1 MAHAWWHFWGGEDAA
16 NAANAAN
23 DAARTAG
30 ALGLGAAGL
39 ALAREAYEETGAVGR
54 EAYEA
59 YSQPGGLADV
69 VSDRLQFRPYTVTTP
84 TGSSFGMFTR
94 GGQQGGDGTDGT
106 GTMDDGGNDGGTT
119 TTDDPPATVPIDGQ
133 CPEGYTLQIID
144 IGIAGAG
151 PISVCVKDGFDLGD
165 IAGGAAEQATAIAAA
180 QPMQA
185 AQPGMLEFTPETI
198 QTLNEYDAR
207 YAAMQEDNTPITIT
221 GPNTWGAEQQKLGP
235 GYTEDPSQPG
245 KWLVVGSDGSLTR
258 ANNEAEA
265 QTLSGTDAPSSIGI
279 GSTIG
284 GTETTQPD
292 PEDFPP
298 IQAQTWQEYYQ
309 LVGMNI
315 PALEPIDAGEDPGT
329 AIRPTPDYQG
339 DMEFALSLSPAEQQ
353 FYLDRMSG
361 ARGMFEAAQQ
371 DVTAREQEVY
381 NRIRAAQTPEEERQ
395 RLALEQRL
403 ANQGRLGTRTAM
415 FGGTPEQLAMAQ
427 AQEEAKNQSMLTA
440 MQFAGEEQERQAA
453 LGSGML
459 GAAYIPQ
466 AQLLNA
472 LAPGM
477 TTAEQMRQAQQAQ
490 GTTYAQTYA
499 AGLDALLA
507 SRLGQAN
514 MARDFGTSLAS
525 TALGSLFR

>member
-1 MAHAWWHFWGGEDAA
+1 MSILEALFGEGAD
-16 NAANAAN
+16 AAN
-23 DAARTAG
+23 DAARIAG
-30 ALGLGAAGL
+30 AVGLGAAGL

-69 VSDRLQFRPYTVTTP
+69 VSDRLQFRPYTITTP

-106 GTMDDGGNDGGTT
+106 GTTDDGGTT

-144 IGIAGAG
+144 IGVAGAG

-165 IAGGAAEQATAIAAA
+165 IAGGATEQAIATAAA

-185 AQPGMLEFTPETI
+185 AQPGMLEFTPETQMASSAAA
-198 QTLNEYDAR
+198 QTAQGGPRKATDWFEYWDL
-207 YAAMQEDNTPITIT
+207 QEQGIDVLEPDSATPTEGGPRKATDWFEYWDLQEQGIDVLEPDSTGETGTTGTGTTGTGTT
-221 GPNTWGAEQQKLGP
+221 GPTSG
-235 GYTEDPSQPG
+235 QP
-245 KWLVVGSDGSLTR
+245 V
-258 ANNEAEA
+258 
-265 QTLSGTDAPSSIGI
+265 
-279 GSTIG
+279 
-284 GTETTQPD
+284 
-292 PEDFPP
+292 
-298 IQAQTWQEYYQ
+298 QAQTWEEYYQ
-309 LVGMNI
+309 LLALGY

-353 FYLDRMSG
+353 FYLDRMAG
-361 ARGMFEAAQQ
+361 AKGMFEAAQQ

-381 NRIRAAQTPEEERQ
+381 NRMRAAQTPEEERQ

-427 AQEEAKNQSMLTA
+427 AQEEAKNKAMLTA

-472 LAPGM
+472 LQPGM

-499 AGLDALLA
+499 AGLDSLLA

-514 MARDFGTSLAS
+514 MARDFGTSMAS
-525 TALGSLFR
+525 AALGSLFK